1 MLAYK
6 IEAIICKYLVFETNF
21 NRMEIIFYTARATL
35 FTVIVS
41 LLLFGC
47 AQNTAGL
54 KDSAIPDEKSLYSE
68 IIQNPNSTIDSF
80 DDRFTNDTHNHQND
94 QTGLESKPKFEYLW
108 PRIISLFALP
118 TIRNKRVLQEL
129 QWYLNHPDYLQRVQ
143 LRAEP
148 YLFEIVEQLEKQGLP
163 GELAFLP
170 IVESAFKPHARSHA
184 RAHGI
189 WQFIPSTGRLYGLKQ
204 NWWYDG
210 RRDIYA
216 STQAAIRYLQKLN
229 REFKGDWLLAL
240 AAYNCG
246 EGTIHKAIRKNAR
259 RHRPTNFWALRLP
272 RETRSYVP
280 RLLAVSR
287 IFANAKQYHLALR
300 PIQNRPVLERVHIG
314 SQLDMAVAAKLAGI
328 SIEKLYHYNPGYNQ
342 WATDPSGPHRLMI
355 PTEQSNAFKTTLAG
369 LPDEKRIK
377 LKRHIVK
384 PGESLNSVAHAY
396 NTTTEI
402 IKQTNR
408 LKGNSLHVGRQ
419 LIVPI
424 ASKALSNYNLNPN
437 LGLAYS
443 SRGRKSRSR
452 KIYYKVRRGDNL
464 WTIAKRHSVS
474 VKSLAKWNHM
484 AARKTLRPGK
494 KLVIFRNHSRS
505 YAKSRNKRS
514 RRYTVRKGDSLYLI
528 ARRFR
533 VTVADLRKWNA
544 ANIGKYIRPGQ
555 RLKIGPTT

>member
-1 MLAYK
+1 
-6 IEAIICKYLVFETNF
+6 
-21 NRMEIIFYTARATL
+21 MEITFYTTRVALITL
-35 FTVIVS
+35 IIS
-41 LLLFGC
+41 LLVVGC
-47 AQNTAGL
+47 AQNTAGV
-54 KDSAIPDEKSLYSE
+54 KGSAVPDDKFQHPT
-68 IIQNPNSTIDSF
+68 IVQDPISTIDPV
-80 DDRFTNDTHNHQND
+80 DDPFANDTLKHQSN
-94 QTGLESKPKFEYLW
+94 QTESESGPKFNYLW

-118 TIRNKRVLQEL
+118 TTRNKRVLREL
-129 QWYLNHPDYLQRVQ
+129 KWYVNHTDYLQRVQ

-148 YLFEIVEQLEKQGLP
+148 YLFEIVEQLEKQGVP
-163 GELAFLP
+163 GELALLP
-170 IVESAFKPHARSHA
+170 IVESAFQPHAQSPA

-229 REFKGDWLLAL
+229 REFDGDWLLAL

-246 EGTIHKAIRKNAR
+246 EGAVHKAIRKNAR
-259 RHRPTNFWALRLP
+259 RHRPTNFWSLRLP
-272 RETRSYVP
+272 RETRNYVP

-287 IFANAKQYHLALR
+287 IFANAKRYHLALR
-300 PIQNRPVLERVHIG
+300 PIQNRPVLERVPIG
-314 SQLDMAVAAKLAGI
+314 SQLDMAVAAELAGI
-328 SIEKLYHYNPGYNQ
+328 SIEKLYHYNPAYNQ

-355 PTEQSNAFKTTLAG
+355 PAEQSSTFKNALAG
-369 LPDEKRIK
+369 LLDDQRIK
-377 LKRHIVK
+377 LKHHKVK
-384 PGESLNSVAHAY
+384 RGESLRSVAHAH

-408 LKGNSLHVGRQ
+408 LKRNSLHAGQQ
-419 LIVPI
+419 LIVPVS
-424 ASKALSNYNLNPN
+424 SKALSYYHLDPN

-443 SRGRKSRSR
+443 SRGRNSRSR

-474 VKSLAKWNHM
+474 VKKLAKWNRLS
-484 AARKTLRPGK
+484 ARKTLRPGK
-494 KLVIFRNHSRS
+494 KLVIYRSHSSKSRG

-528 ARRFR
+528 ARRFK

-555 RLKIGPTT
+555 RLKLGPTT